1 MPMVL
6 TKPIKTH
13 FSETEAAEQLGISV
27 DHFRSLIRN
36 YVAPGEEEMKN
47 VSQTM
52 FQQSDL
58 LLLRFMAGIQSGAR

>member
-6 TKPIKTH
+6 TKPNKTH
-13 FSETEAAEQLGISV
+13 FSETEAAEHLGISV
-27 DHFRSLIRN
+27 EHFRTLIRN
-36 YVAPGEEEMKN
+36 YVAPGDEEMKN

-58 LLLRFMAGIQSGAR
+58 LLLRLMSGMQGSSR